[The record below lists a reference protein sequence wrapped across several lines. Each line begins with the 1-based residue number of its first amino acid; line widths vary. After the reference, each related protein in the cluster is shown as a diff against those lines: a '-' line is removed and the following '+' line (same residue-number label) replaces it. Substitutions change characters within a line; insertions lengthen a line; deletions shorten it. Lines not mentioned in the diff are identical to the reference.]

1 MGQIP
6 GWTGP
11 VTSLPPV
18 NAALSSDP
26 SEPPLGK
33 TPPPVCK
40 LPAVLKVLCTPHKKG
55 SGCGRRHGVVEGDSA
70 MPLLVCT
77 KRHHLPRSGNA
88 HASSPPVLCFYL
100 ERIGSKTGSKWI
112 QCLLFYRLHLKGS
125 ERCPRAPAG
134 SPQKTR
140 GLARPQGGRVPIS
153 RGDAALLAGS
163 KEGEWDSFYGASE
176 QLFRRK

>member
-134 SPQKTR
+134 SPQKMR
-140 GLARPQGGRVPIS
+140 GSGRTSRRPGSHLQRGRSLARGQQGGGVGLFL
-153 RGDAALLAGS
+153 RGFRAAFS
-163 KEGEWDSFYGASE
+163 
-176 QLFRRK
+176 